1 MTMARAQWK
10 SANLKLA
17 DMRTGGAWW
26 RIQNRV
32 AAPVRVRVLAH
43 QPDVVQNVEDQL
55 AWTIQTLILESSN
68 NQPK

>member
-1 MTMARAQWK
+1 MKPTAHLR
-10 SANLKLA
+10 LA
-17 DMRTGGAWW
+17 DMRTGGAWQ
-26 RIQNRV
+26 RIQHQV
-32 AAPVRVRVLAH
+32 AASVRVRVLAY

>member
-1 MTMARAQWK
+1 
-10 SANLKLA
+10 
-17 DMRTGGAWW
+17 MRTGGAWQ
-26 RIQNRV
+26 RIQNQV

-55 AWTIQTLILESSN
+55 VRTIQTIILESSN